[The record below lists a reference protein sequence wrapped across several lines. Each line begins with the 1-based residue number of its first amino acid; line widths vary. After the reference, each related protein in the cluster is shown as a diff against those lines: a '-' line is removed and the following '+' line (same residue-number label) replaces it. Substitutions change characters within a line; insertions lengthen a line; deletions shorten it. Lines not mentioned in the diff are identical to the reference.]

1 MMQQVV
7 YQSGA
12 VDQSD
17 QFQIL
22 DKVDSGKTVSR
33 SLPCTLRYIALYDR
47 FVQGHWLS
55 WLIRSTSAVT
65 TITQSSYAWSY
76 GVGSP
81 TTRAAF
87 YSSLLSTS
95 SAEDLTSKPL
105 SFSLLNSDVNTD

>member
-22 DKVDSGKTVSR
+22 DKVDSGKTVLDLYPVLSDI
-33 SLPCTLRYIALYDR
+33 SLCR

-55 WLIRSTSAVT
+55 WLIRSTSAET

-76 GVGSP
+76 GDGSL
-81 TTRAAF
+81 TTQAAF

-95 SAEDLTSKPL
+95 SAEDLTSKLL
-105 SFSLLNSDVNTD
+105 SLSLLLESNVNTD